1 MFCILFAHSSFRVIR
16 TRGGSST
23 LLVIAPVL
31 ERLLLLLFSGSP
43 LLDALRFLFEV
54 ICLSQ
59 NKSPSVTAIVDP
71 LFQILASMSQIT
83 LLGSSLLDYTLLGF
97 VTQTLI
103 LSNLFRFS
111 SVQIWHLC
119 LFLFRVL

>member
-23 LLVIAPVL
+23 FKVIAPVL

-43 LLDALRFLFEV
+43 LLDALRFEV

-119 LFLFRVL
+119 LFLFKVL

>member
-1 MFCILFAHSSFRVIR
+1 MFCILFAHSSFRMIQ
-16 TRGGSST
+16 TRGGSSSFK
-23 LLVIAPVL
+23 VIAPVL
-31 ERLLLLLFSGSP
+31 ERILLLLLSSLP
-43 LLDALRFLFEV
+43 LLDALRFEV

-59 NKSPSVTAIVDP
+59 NKSPSVTVIVDP
-71 LFQILASMSQIT
+71 LFQILASMCQVT

-103 LSNLFRFS
+103 LRNLFRFS

-119 LFLFRVL
+119 LFLFKVL